1 MMKKRI
7 YQAIYPVFQRRAVV
21 DFLLFLLHP
30 EDTSAT
36 ATTASRDNRYT
47 RFDNRLG
54 GAIKIAF
61 WCATILL
68 FWIGFADLAAM
79 LAAH

>member
-1 MMKKRI
+1 MIKKRI
-7 YQAIYPVFQRRAVV
+7 YQAIYPYCQWKAAV
-21 DFLLFLLHP
+21 DFLLFLLQP

-36 ATTASRDNRYT
+36 AAAVARDNRYS

-61 WCATILL
+61 WCTMILL
-68 FWIGFADLAAM
+68 FWIGFADLAAI